1 MTGSTD
7 PLTAARAEALFS
19 SDLPTGST
27 LTRPEAGFVVRRAIR
42 AHGGTRGCAAVLA
55 DDYGNYPE
63 SSVAR
68 MRWALDQIRTCYPRR
83 LHPPLPP
90 TLLKGTP

>member
-27 LTRPEAGFVVRRAIR
+27 LTRPEAGFAVRRALR
-42 AHGGTRGCAAVLA
+42 AHGGTRGCAVVLA
-55 DDYGNYPE
+55 VAYGNYPE
-63 SSVAR
+63 TSVAR
-68 MRWALDQIRTCYPRR
+68 MRWALEQIRTCYPR
-83 LHPPLPP
+83 L
-90 TLLKGTP
+90 